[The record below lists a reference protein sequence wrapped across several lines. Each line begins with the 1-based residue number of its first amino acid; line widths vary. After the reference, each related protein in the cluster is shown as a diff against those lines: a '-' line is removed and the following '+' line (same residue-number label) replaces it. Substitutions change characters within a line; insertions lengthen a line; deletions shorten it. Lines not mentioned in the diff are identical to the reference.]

1 MPGKHS
7 EPRARF
13 GAHKFF
19 PPPAYA
25 GSLRRDAILERV
37 FSPHPEPVVL
47 LQAPAGH
54 GKSTLLQQ
62 IKSQC
67 EADGMRTAWL
77 SFDEADNDAR
87 RCFGLLQA
95 MLQQLEQDAG
105 IETSTAGRDLRSL
118 RADAFLT
125 RIAALLGSG
134 QPLAL
139 FFDEFQVLSER
150 SIHALFRDVVSRTPD
165 GVRIVIGSRTVPK
178 IGLSRLVVNNQA
190 LVLRGDELRFAASE
204 VRALFA
210 GDGLQAL
217 SEAEAD
223 VVYRQ
228 TEGWPAA
235 LQLYKLALRNS
246 SLRASLLADKPA
258 QPRQLA
264 DYLADNVL
272 AMEPEATQDFLLKT
286 SLLGRLSAE
295 LCDAVTGRD
304 DSAKILAELEQAGLF
319 IRALDAEQRWFK
331 YHTLFSEFLVEQL
344 REQDAGAIPR
354 IHGEAA
360 RWFADHHL
368 HEPTLHHALAMR
380 DYDLA
385 ARTLDEW
392 AAELI
397 PAAHL
402 VTVERWVDRIPL
414 ETIAEHPGLI
424 VKAAW
429 TFTFLRRHAKLAPIR
444 DMLLALEQDD
454 ARAAEAGPMGP
465 HVVLSMVRMLGDELP
480 SSVASAERVDVR
492 AECAEPF
499 GLFELGAGANLLGYA
514 AQTRGDFEAAR
525 EYLMLARAHGERANA
540 AFSWGYSIGTMGI
553 NLLLRGQLR
562 EALEHLQQGVADP
575 RIGLDDSVASAAL
588 LAALIHTLYEANELD
603 TAKTQY
609 TQFAD
614 VSDAALHDYL
624 SVAYIARARI
634 HDNDGEHAQA
644 SELLDA
650 ADAIGYASQWSRLI
664 RQVGWERVRRA
675 LVRGE
680 LDRAHSI
687 ASRIPRMDTDEP
699 DNWLRFSEDCNDEVI
714 GRTRMAIFDGRP
726 RDALRRIDAALPLAE
741 DSQRI
746 ARQVKL
752 LTLRAMAHDSAGRRN
767 DAADSLEAAV
777 KLAQGGGFV
786 RSFLDEGKQATELL
800 AQLKS
805 DRAHGWNR
813 DLRAYM
819 DKLLAASGQAQ
830 GKPPLEGEAF
840 EPLDPLT
847 SREEQIVGLL
857 ATGASNK
864 AIGKKLFV
872 SENTV
877 KYHLKNVYSK
887 LGVNSRVQAIRSARE
902 MGLIQ

>member
-1 MPGKHS
+1 MTAKHS

-37 FSPHPEPVVL
+37 FSPLPEPVIL

-87 RCFGLLQA
+87 RCFGLLHA
-95 MLQQLEQDAG
+95 MLQQLEDAAG
-105 IETSTAGRDLRSL
+105 IASPATRDLRSL
-118 RADAFLT
+118 RADVLLS
-125 RIAALLGSG
+125 RLSALVQGG

-150 SIHALFRDVVSRTPD
+150 SINALFRDVVARTPD
-165 GVRIVIGSRTVPK
+165 GVRIIIGSRTVPK

-190 LVLRGDELRFAASE
+190 LVLRGDELRFSAAE
-204 VRALFA
+204 VQALFG

-217 SEAEAD
+217 TEAEAD
-223 VVYRQ
+223 VVFRQ

-272 AMEPEATQDFLLKT
+272 GMESEARQDFLLKT

-304 DSAKILAELEQAGLF
+304 DSAQTLRELEQAGLF

-331 YHTLFSEFLVEQL
+331 YHTLFSEFLTDQL
-344 REQDAGAIPR
+344 RAQDAGAIPR
-354 IHGEAA
+354 IHAEAA
-360 RWFADHHL
+360 RWFAEHHL

-392 AAELI
+392 AEELI

-414 ETIAEHPGLI
+414 ETIAKHPGLI

-429 TFTFLRRHAKLAPIR
+429 TFTFLRRHAKLAPIGE
-444 DMLLALEQDD
+444 MLLELEQRDAADD
-454 ARAAEAGPMGP
+454 SGAAIGP

-480 SSVASAERVDVR
+480 ASVASAERVDVR
-492 AECAEPF
+492 ADCASAF

-562 EALEHLQQGVADP
+562 ESVEHLQHGMADP
-575 RIGLDDSVASAAL
+575 RIGLDDSVAAAAL
-588 LAALIHTLYEANELD
+588 LAALVHTLYEANDTD
-603 TAKTQY
+603 TAKALF
-609 TQFAD
+609 TQFSD

-624 SVAYIARARI
+624 SVAYVARARI
-634 HDNDGEHAQA
+634 HDLEGEHAQA
-644 SELLDA
+644 SELLDNA
-650 ADAIGYASQWSRLI
+650 EAIGYASHWQRLI

-687 ASRIPRMDTDEP
+687 ASQPHST
-699 DNWLRFSEDCNDEVI
+699 CG
-714 GRTRMAIFDGRP
+714 GR
-726 RDALRRIDAALPLAE
+726 
-741 DSQRI
+741 
-746 ARQVKL
+746 
-752 LTLRAMAHDSAGRRN
+752 HAGG
-767 DAADSLEAAV
+767 LAAV
-777 KLAQGGGFV
+777 FGRLQRRG
-786 RSFLDEGKQATELL
+786 DWPH
-800 AQLKS
+800 
-805 DRAHGWNR
+805 AHGH
-813 DLRAYM
+813 
-819 DKLLAASGQAQ
+819 
-830 GKPPLEGEAF
+830 F
-840 EPLDPLT
+840 
-847 SREEQIVGLL
+847 
-857 ATGASNK
+857 
-864 AIGKKLFV
+864 
-872 SENTV
+872 
-877 KYHLKNVYSK
+877 
-887 LGVNSRVQAIRSARE
+887 
-902 MGLIQ
+902 